1 MHDHQMDHYLRT
13 ALKLNQTNLES
24 TIEFADS
31 ENTALID
38 ETINPTPGLILDDEI
53 SLSQSFNS
61 DLDPSFSFS
70 NKLDT
75 RLGDLLEDAK
85 EKINS
90 VRFPPEPDDGI
101 PNDPLYTED
110 FYIDESFT
118 NVLYPVGNQFCF
130 KQPSTGDKTDF
141 QIATPG
147 NNMIIF
153 KSPSLT
159 FTTIEKENLKTIIN
173 NIIED
178 LGLNISLLKNEADK
192 KESKQKITLLKNLN
206 KGVDTAKNK
215 DIEEQLQ
222 SHEWLNKLIGD
233 QLKDN
238 TGYDF
243 GENYENRK
251 FTNKFSYITTRKRKL
266 QSQKPLASE
275 EKLKDFPS
283 YLKKIP
289 ADNRNKIE
297 YTKEIFS
304 NIIRQIPPEN
314 YEKFKINLDSTD
326 QIDISQTK
334 EDF

>member
-1 MHDHQMDHYLRT
+1 MHDRQMDDYLRT

-24 TIEFADS
+24 TIKFAES

-38 ETINPTPGLILDDEI
+38 EIINPTPGLIVHDEI
-53 SLSQSFNS
+53 NLSQSFNS
-61 DLDPSFSFS
+61 DLDPSFAFS

-75 RLGDLLEDAK
+75 KLDDLLEDAK

-90 VRFPPEPDDGI
+90 VSFPPELDDGI

-118 NVLYPVGNQFCF
+118 NILYSGGKQFYF
-130 KQPSTGDKTDF
+130 KQPSNDDRTDF
-141 QIATPG
+141 EITTPG
-147 NNMIIF
+147 SNMIIF

-159 FTTIEKENLKTIIN
+159 FTTIEKDNLKTIIN

-178 LGLNISLLKNEADK
+178 LGLNFKNEAGK
-192 KESKQKITLLKNLN
+192 KESNQKITLLKHLN
-206 KGVDTAKNK
+206 KRVDTAKNK

-222 SHEWLNKLIGD
+222 SHEWLNKLTEY
-233 QLKDN
+233 QLKNN
-238 TGYDF
+238 TSYDF
-243 GENYENRK
+243 GENYENIK
-251 FTNKFSYITTRKRKL
+251 FTNKFPYITTRKRKL

-275 EKLKDFPS
+275 EKLKDYPS

-289 ADNRNKIE
+289 ADNCNKIE
-297 YTKEIFS
+297 STKEIFS
-304 NIIRQIPPEN
+304 NIIGQIPPEN
-314 YEKFKINLDSTD
+314 YKKFKINLDRAD

>member
-1 MHDHQMDHYLRT
+1 MHDHQMDNYLRI

-24 TIEFADS
+24 TIKFADS

-38 ETINPTPGLILDDEI
+38 EIINPTPGLIVDDEI

-75 RLGDLLEDAK
+75 RLDDLLEDAN
-85 EKINS
+85 ENINS
-90 VRFPPEPDDGI
+90 VSFPPEPDHGI

-110 FYIDESFT
+110 FFIDESFT
-118 NVLYPVGNQFCF
+118 NILYPGGKQFYF
-130 KQPSTGDKTDF
+130 KQPLTDDRTDF
-141 QIATPG
+141 EITTPG
-147 NNMIIF
+147 SNIF

-159 FTTIEKENLKTIIN
+159 FTTIERDNLKTIIN

-206 KGVDTAKNK
+206 KRVDMAKNK

-222 SHEWLNKLIGD
+222 SHEWLNKLIED

-238 TGYDF
+238 TSYNF

-251 FTNKFSYITTRKRKL
+251 FTNKFPYITTRKRKL

-289 ADNRNKIE
+289 TDNRNKIE
-297 YTKEIFS
+297 STKEIFS
-304 NIIRQIPPEN
+304 NIIGQIPPEN
-314 YEKFKINLDSTD
+314 YKKFKINLDSGH
-326 QIDISQTK
+326 QINISQMK

>member
-1 MHDHQMDHYLRT
+1 MVFLMIHYI
-13 ALKLNQTNLES
+13 Q
-24 TIEFADS
+24 
-31 ENTALID
+31 
-38 ETINPTPGLILDDEI
+38 
-53 SLSQSFNS
+53 
-61 DLDPSFSFS
+61 
-70 NKLDT
+70 
-75 RLGDLLEDAK
+75 
-85 EKINS
+85 KI
-90 VRFPPEPDDGI
+90 F
-101 PNDPLYTED
+101 
-110 FYIDESFT
+110 FIDESFT
-118 NVLYPVGNQFCF
+118 NILYPGGKQFYF
-130 KQPSTGDKTDF
+130 KQPLTDDRTDF
-141 QIATPG
+141 EITTPG
-147 NNMIIF
+147 SNIF

-159 FTTIEKENLKTIIN
+159 FATIERDNLKTIIN